1 MKIETAAQPA
11 SREVKDLR
19 NNSADDFFPRTART
33 NMRSASEAARRRPPR
48 PRMPSSL
55 GYLLAAFVAAIA
67 LFFGLWLTLVSG
79 GDEAPWIPAGLAA
92 SVVLLVALS
101 AREVVMRRAWTR
113 YLLDQGNEKSART
126 SGEHTRPQQKTKA
139 SSGMS
144 AALQNVQ
151 KHSEEAEAGASPEA
165 HFEVF
170 HLCQDYLAAADDT
183 LRSNTLSSER
193 RNSIRAGQERARVLQ
208 KHHLL
213 TWARDSSRALTY
225 EAQQRARTSERIEA
239 ANRALHC
246 LETALQFYPQE
257 TELLESSAAIRE
269 FTSSVKVAHWVE
281 LAERAAFKG
290 HYRRAIDRYKDALFY
305 LDRGA
310 MKEEVKVASTERIGR
325 EIESLKA
332 RVRSQKGAK
341 AQVARDEGVDD
352 RGGLSE

>member
-92 SVVLLVALS
+92 IVVLLVALS

-151 KHSEEAEAGASPEA
+151 KHSEEADAGASPEA

-269 FTSSVKVAHWVE
+269 FSSSVKVAHWVE
-281 LAERAAFKG
+281 LAERAAFKA
-290 HYRRAIDRYKDALFY
+290 H
-305 LDRGA
+305 
-310 MKEEVKVASTERIGR
+310 
-325 EIESLKA
+325 
-332 RVRSQKGAK
+332 
-341 AQVARDEGVDD
+341 
-352 RGGLSE
+352 

>member
-1 MKIETAAQPA
+1 
-11 SREVKDLR
+11 
-19 NNSADDFFPRTART
+19 
-33 NMRSASEAARRRPPR
+33 
-48 PRMPSSL
+48 MPSSF
-55 GYLLAAFVAAIA
+55 GYLLAAFVAAIF
-67 LFFGLWLTLVSG
+67 LFFGLWWTFVSG

-92 SVVLLVALS
+92 GVVLLVALS

-113 YLLDQGNEKSART
+113 YLLDQGNEKSARA

-151 KHSEEAEAGASPEA
+151 KHSEEADAGTSPEA

-305 LDRGA
+305 LNRVA
-310 MKEEVKVASTERIGR
+310 MKEEVRAASTERIER

-332 RVRSQKGAK
+332 RVRSQKRAK
-341 AQVARDEGVDD
+341 AEVARDEGMDD
-352 RGGLSE
+352 RGGVSE

>member
-1 MKIETAAQPA
+1 M
-11 SREVKDLR
+11 R
-19 NNSADDFFPRTART
+19 NNSADDFFPRAART
-33 NMRSASEAARRRPPR
+33 NVRGSGEAARRHAPR
-48 PRMPSSL
+48 ARMPSSV

-67 LFFGLWLTLVSG
+67 LFFGLWWTLVSG

-113 YLLDQGNEKSART
+113 YLLDQGNEAAVRK
-126 SGEHTRPQQKTKA
+126 SGEHKRPAAKTA
-139 SSGMS
+139 SSSLLS
-144 AALQNVQ
+144 AAWRNIQ
-151 KHSEEAEAGASPEA
+151 KQSDEAEAGTNPEA

-170 HLCQDYLAAADDT
+170 HLCKDYLTGTDEALKT
-183 LRSNTLSSER
+183 NTLSAEK
-193 RNSIRAGQERARVLQ
+193 RNSIRAGQERARALQ

-213 TWARDSSRALTY
+213 TWARDSSRSLTY

-246 LETALQFYPQE
+246 LDSALQYYPQE

-269 FTSSVKVAHWVE
+269 FISTVKVAHWVE

-305 LDRGA
+305 LSRGS
-310 MKEEVKVASTERIGR
+310 MKEEVRVANTERIGS
-325 EIESLKA
+325 EIELLWG
-332 RVRSQKGAK
+332 RLLTQKRAK
-341 AQVARDEGVDD
+341 AEATKDGGRDEGEGVS
-352 RGGLSE
+352 G

>member
-1 MKIETAAQPA
+1 
-11 SREVKDLR
+11 
-19 NNSADDFFPRTART
+19 
-33 NMRSASEAARRRPPR
+33 
-48 PRMPSSL
+48 MPSSF

-67 LFFGLWLTLVSG
+67 LFFGLWWTLV
-79 GDEAPWIPAGLAA
+79 GDEAPWIPAGLGAI
-92 SVVLLVALS
+92 VVLLVALS

-151 KHSEEAEAGASPEA
+151 KHSEEADADASPEA

-269 FTSSVKVAHWVE
+269 FSSSVKVAHWVE

-310 MKEEVKVASTERIGR
+310 MKEEVRAASTERIER

-341 AQVARDEGVDD
+341 AEVARDEGMDD
-352 RGGLSE
+352 RGGESE